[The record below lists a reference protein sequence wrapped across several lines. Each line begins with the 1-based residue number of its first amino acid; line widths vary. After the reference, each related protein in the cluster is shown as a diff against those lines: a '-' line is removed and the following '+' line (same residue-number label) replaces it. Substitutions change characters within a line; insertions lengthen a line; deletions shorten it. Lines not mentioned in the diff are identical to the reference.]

1 MEEID
6 HIIGALPAVSL
17 QELDERA
24 ALLRRTDTKYV
35 LDESAF
41 RELLNTLAPDYDV
54 LEIDGRRRFAYRS
67 VYFDTPDLRC
77 FRDHVEDRLPRFKA
91 RTRTY
96 EDTGHCVFEIKLKVG
111 HGETDKRQIDHAL
124 DQADQLDERATACLQ
139 QALADIELE
148 PPERPLEAS
157 LRTSFTRI
165 TLAAR
170 NRSERVTCDLSIH
183 LERPGDGT
191 ARLRDGLVVVESKS
205 EHGDSPADQA
215 LTRQGVEP
223 VSLSKYRTGIALLAD
238 NADDPESTREAKRF
252 FTPER
257 QAAATAA
264 SS

>member
-1 MEEID
+1 MKEID
-6 HIIGALPAVSL
+6 EILGALPAVSL
-17 QELDERA
+17 ETMDERA

-35 LDESAF
+35 LDENAF
-41 RELLNTLAPDYDV
+41 RELLHTLAPDHEV
-54 LEIDGRRRFAYRS
+54 LEIDGCRRFAYKS

-111 HGETDKRQIDHAL
+111 QGETDKRQIDYRP
-124 DQADQLDERATACLQ
+124 DQADQLDGRATECLR

-148 PPERPLEAS
+148 APEQPLEAS

-170 NRSERVTCDLSIH
+170 TRSERVTCDLGIR
-183 LERPGDGT
+183 LERPGAGS
-191 ARLRDGLVVVESKS
+191 AGLRDGLVVVESKS

-215 LTRQGVEP
+215 LARRGVEP
-223 VSLSKYRTGIALLAD
+223 VSLSKYRTGIALLAE

-252 FTPER
+252 FTPEH